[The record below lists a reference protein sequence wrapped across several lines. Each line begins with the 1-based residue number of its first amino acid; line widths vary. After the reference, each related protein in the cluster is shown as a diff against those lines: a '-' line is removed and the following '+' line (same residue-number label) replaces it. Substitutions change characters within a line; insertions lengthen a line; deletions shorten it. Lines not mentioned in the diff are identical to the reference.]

1 MLRPVRDTF
10 VAIASFALIAATP
23 AAADKPQP
31 AAAEPPQ
38 AFRALLDCRSLA
50 DSMQRLACF
59 DAKVAALDDAARSN
73 EVVITDR
80 ARLQEARRG
89 LFGFAAPIGKMLGI
103 GNGGGSEAD
112 EIKQID
118 TTVTEVRG
126 SKGGGWKL
134 TFAEGGT
141 WEQTDTKSF
150 PMAPKVG
157 RKARI
162 SRGALGSYFVE
173 VDGMSGIKFRRVE

>member
-1 MLRPVRDTF
+1 MVERISERMFAVGA
-10 VAIASFALIAATP
+10 VAVLLSSP
-23 AAADKPQP
+23 AAADKAPP
-31 AAAEPPQ
+31 APIEAPA
-38 AFRALLDCRSLA
+38 AFRAVLDCRTVA
-50 DSMQRLACF
+50 EPTQRLACY
-59 DAKVAALDDAARSN
+59 DAKVAALDSATQANDI
-73 EVVITDR
+73 VVTDR

-103 GNGGGSEAD
+103 GGGGGDEAD
-112 EIKQID
+112 EIKRID
-118 TTVTEVRG
+118 TTVTGVRG

-141 WEQTDTKSF
+141 WEQTDTKGF

-162 SRGALGSYFVE
+162 SRGALGSYFIE

>member
-1 MLRPVRDTF
+1 MVKCVRET
-10 VAIASFALIAATP
+10 IFAAAALAAGLAAPALADQPTP
-23 AAADKPQP
+23 API
-31 AAAEPPQ
+31 EPPA
-38 AFRALLDCRSLA
+38 AFRAVLDCRALA
-50 DSMQRLACF
+50 DPTQRLACY
-59 DAKVAALDDAARSN
+59 DAKVTALDSATKSN
-73 EVVITDR
+73 EIVVTDR

-89 LFGFAAPIGKMLGI
+89 LFGFAAPIGRMLGI

-150 PMAPKVG
+150 PMSPKVG

>member
-1 MLRPVRDTF
+1 MVKRIRETM
-10 VAIASFALIAATP
+10 FALGIAATMTTSPALAEKSAP
-23 AAADKPQP
+23 AAM
-31 AAAEPPQ
+31 EPPA
-38 AFRALLDCRSLA
+38 AFRAVLDCRTVT
-50 DSMQRLACF
+50 DPTQRLACY
-59 DAKVAALDDAARSN
+59 DAKVAALDGATQSN
-73 EVVITDR
+73 EIVVTDR

-118 TTVTEVRG
+118 TTVTDVRG

-150 PMAPKVG
+150 PMTPKVG

-162 SRGALGSYFVE
+162 SRGALGSYFIE